1 MWYHWLS
8 FGNTQFRQLC
18 CQPVAKMG
26 HHMAKRNL
34 TDRTLKSLKP
44 TKPGTHE
51 DVWDLGF
58 PGFGVRVSDTGRR
71 TFVLTAR
78 YPGSNNPTRRALGVY
93 DKTSLEGARE
103 KAREWL
109 KLIARGI
116 DPETAEEAA
125 RQAELRKIENTFGV
139 VCEEF
144 FKRHL
149 SKTRQARRAELD
161 IRREFVSRWADRPI
175 TEITRRDVLAVIDAS
190 VDRDNPYQAHNLLG
204 YIRRIFNWA
213 IARDVYGLESSPCD
227 RMRPKE
233 IIGAKKVRTRV
244 LNNDELRALWRAS
257 EAMGYPYGP
266 LFQMLAL
273 TGQRKS
279 EVAEARWSE
288 FDLDKKLWEI
298 PAERMK
304 ADAGHAVPL
313 SDEAMKV
320 LQSLPRF
327 TKGDFLF
334 SASYGVRPVVGGFGK
349 AKLALDARMRG
360 ELRQLPPFVIHDIR
374 RTMRTGLSSL
384 PVPDLIRE
392 LVIAHTKPGLHKV
405 CDQHAYLDEKRHA
418 LDLWAKRL
426 RDIIEPPPANVV
438 ELSRLTR

>member
-1 MWYHWLS
+1 M
-8 FGNTQFRQLC
+8 
-18 CQPVAKMG
+18 
-26 HHMAKRNL
+26 KRNL

-44 TKPGTHE
+44 TKQGTHV

-71 TFVLTAR
+71 TFILAAR
-78 YPGSNNPTRRALGVY
+78 YPGSSNPTRRALGVY
-93 DKTSLEGARE
+93 DKISLEDARE
-103 KAREWL
+103 KARAWL
-109 KLIARGI
+109 KLVGKGI
-116 DPETAEEAA
+116 DPESAEEAA
-125 RQAELRKIENTFGV
+125 RQTALRAQENTFQS

-149 SKTRQARRAELD
+149 SKTRQARRAEVD
-161 IRREFVSRWADRPI
+161 IRREFISRWADRPI

-190 VDRDNPYQAHNLLG
+190 VDRGNPYQAHNLLV

-213 IARDVYGLESSPCD
+213 IARGVYGLESSPCD

-233 IIGAKKVRTRV
+233 IIGAKKARTRV
-244 LNNDELRALWRAS
+244 LNNDELRALWKAS

-266 LFQMLAL
+266 LFQILAL

-304 ADAGHAVPL
+304 SDAGHAVPL
-313 SDEAMKV
+313 SDEARKV
-320 LQSLPRF
+320 LETLPRF
-327 TKGDFLF
+327 TNGDFLF
-334 SASYGVRPVVGGFGK
+334 SASYGRRPVVGGFAK
-349 AKLALDARMRG
+349 AKLALDAKMQG
-360 ELRQLPPFVIHDIR
+360 ELQRPLPPFVIHDIR
-374 RTMRTGLSSL
+374 RTMRTGLSTL

-405 CDQHAYLDEKRHA
+405 YDQHAYLDEKRHA
-418 LDLWAKRL
+418 LELWAKRL
-426 RDIIEPPPANVV
+426 RDIVTPPSANVV
-438 ELSRLTR
+438 ELAGARR